1 MRSRGSVGSDSRV
14 SGADWVSIAAILPG
28 PVQAWPR
35 PGPAQTPPPAAT
47 ARAAP
52 QPLVQVC
59 YVTARTA
66 PPTGRIEGAAPG
78 KAPPPPRGPQASAVG
93 PAASRI
99 PAPLRCAS
107 SAGCLLFPVTSPALS
122 PPTPVPKLAH
132 PGPLSAFVP
141 KDFCLPGSL

>member
-1 MRSRGSVGSDSRV
+1 MGSDSRV

-59 YVTARTA
+59 YVTAGTA
-66 PPTGRIEGAAPG
+66 PPTGRVEGAGPG
-78 KAPPPPRGPQASAVG
+78 KAPPPPRCFA
-93 PAASRI
+93 
-99 PAPLRCAS
+99 
-107 SAGCLLFPVTSPALS
+107 
-122 PPTPVPKLAH
+122 
-132 PGPLSAFVP
+132 
-141 KDFCLPGSL
+141 DPGSDTLRRLCGLSLAPCDLSCTLSSHSGP